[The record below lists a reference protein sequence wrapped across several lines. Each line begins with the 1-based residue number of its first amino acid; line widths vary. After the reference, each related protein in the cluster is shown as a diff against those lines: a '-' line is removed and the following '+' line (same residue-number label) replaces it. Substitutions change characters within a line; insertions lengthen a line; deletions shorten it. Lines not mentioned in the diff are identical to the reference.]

1 MINSCRGSEC
11 WEFFVMISMQE
22 IAWQRLDEL
31 QPSSDEVISRGITGL
46 KLYMVAPFLAWVQP
60 DMILI
65 VLVNVPCVVIVQ
77 KDSLPLCRSLKSW
90 ISAHQPPMA
99 PRPDLPLKGMP
110 YFTANSCPSWT
121 SVVLLLNCLEV
132 SWLIGWSLFYLLQLL
147 AVFAT
152 SSVCCTVL
160 YASQSYRLQHLIL
173 TIDFKFE
180 ELSWDS
186 RSEICQCWI

>member
-1 MINSCRGSEC
+1 MLRILCYDIYAGNCMATAWWTSTFEWWSDISWDHWPQALYGGPFSGVSTTWHDFDSFGEC
-11 WEFFVMISMQE
+11 PMCC
-22 IAWQRLDEL
+22 L
-31 QPSSDEVISRGITGL
+31 
-46 KLYMVAPFLAWVQP
+46 
-60 DMILI
+60 
-65 VLVNVPCVVIVQ
+65 VQ